1 MPKKSEITIPA
12 EDSTKL
18 QAYVHKDTK
27 KYFLK
32 LFNAWK
38 NQQIDKDDSK
48 KSQNYFI
55 QDALECLQ
63 KSRNIKLGG
72 MD

>member
-1 MPKKSEITIPA
+1 MPKKSETTIPA
-12 EDSTKL
+12 DMATKL

-38 NQQIDKDDSK
+38 NQQIDKDETK

-63 KSRNIKLGG
+63 KSRNIKLEG

>member
-1 MPKKSEITIPA
+1 MPKKSETSIPA
-12 EDSTKL
+12 EKAVYL
-18 QAYVHKDTK
+18 HVYVHKDIK
-27 KYFLK
+27 KYYMK

-38 NQQIDKDDSK
+38 IQQIDKDDAK

-63 KSRNIKLGG
+63 KSRNIKLEG